1 MRVCEICGKRAAKY
15 VCQRCGA
22 VVCEVDFDPFSGLC
36 VNCVREV
43 RPSYEKSLES
53 GFPRTPLIVLILG
66 IVLIFLGFAL
76 VTTSAVFHPSAT
88 FNITGGGIILIGPL
102 PIVFG
107 FGELSW
113 WLILVLMILAIIIIA
128 LYVFLVRRT
137 R

>member
-36 VNCVREV
+36 VNCVREL
-43 RPSYEKSLES
+43 RPSYEKSVELS
-53 GFPRTPLIVLILG
+53 FPSIPFIVLALG

-76 VTTSAVFHPSAT
+76 VTASALFYPST
-88 FNITGGGIILIGPL
+88 TPSITGGGIILIGPL

-113 WLILVLMILAIIIIA
+113 WLILVLMILTIVIIA